1 MSTRPITL
9 DEILKKG
16 LTYRQLDHWTRRG
29 WLRPQH
35 DGGTGNARV
44 WPETELRI
52 ADLMRRLTRAG
63 IAPEQAAQAARA
75 HQEGRALVRLAPGIV
90 LAIDTDLLSEAP

>member
-35 DGGTGNARV
+35 DGGTGNAPV
-44 WPETELRI
+44 CLRT
-52 ADLMRRLTRAG
+52 ARDGQPVHPLYQRGDLTPSSWHPPHRIPAPPRA
-63 IAPEQAAQAARA
+63 RT
-75 HQEGRALVRLAPGIV
+75 H
-90 LAIDTDLLSEAP
+90 D